1 MIDSKMVANTTG
13 AVPVSDALVSLSMFA
28 WSALA
33 KRSAGAPWV
42 ICWTRADE
50 PSKLNATL
58 AFGFFWVKAS
68 PAALNASVSEA
79 AANTVIEPET
89 AGIVVVVAVAL
100 FAAGAAVAFVA
111 GAAARAGAAAAL
123 DEPWLSPPQPA

>member
-50 PSKLNATL
+50 ASKLNATL
-58 AFGFFWVKAS
+58 AFGFICVKAS
-68 PAALNASVSEA
+68 PAALNASLSEA

-89 AGIVVVVAVAL
+89 AGIVVVVAVV
-100 FAAGAAVAFVA
+100 AAAAAVAFVV
-111 GAAARAGAAAAL
+111 GAAAGAPAAAAL
-123 DEPWLSPPQPA
+123 DEAW